1 MAGTMDQELLNQELT
16 AEELAELEERRINN
30 PIENERGDCE
40 DEQ

>member
-1 MAGTMDQELLNQELT
+1 MNEELT
-16 AEELAELEERRINN
+16 LEELAELEERSINN